1 MGQPHSHCLSFLG
14 LLSARGSQLFLP
26 SGCKS
31 STGGANWMGREVSFM
46 HRKDRRWCS
55 NQGKKNVQCSS
66 HNHLLAFPLPC
77 DRGLHIFP
85 NKQRM
90 GKEQDGAVICMA
102 LLSRG
107 CRAELCAGRAVTARC
122 SLHLGE
128 TLFCLDGKKKIR
140 QERANQKCWHF
151 FVC

>member
-1 MGQPHSHCLSFLG
+1 
-14 LLSARGSQLFLP
+14 
-26 SGCKS
+26 
-31 STGGANWMGREVSFM
+31 
-46 HRKDRRWCS
+46 
-55 NQGKKNVQCSS
+55 
-66 HNHLLAFPLPC
+66 
-77 DRGLHIFP
+77 
-85 NKQRM
+85 M

-140 QERANQKCWHF
+140 QERANQKCWDF
-151 FVC
+151 LSVNLMEEVPSWSGLTADSETSQDDDG